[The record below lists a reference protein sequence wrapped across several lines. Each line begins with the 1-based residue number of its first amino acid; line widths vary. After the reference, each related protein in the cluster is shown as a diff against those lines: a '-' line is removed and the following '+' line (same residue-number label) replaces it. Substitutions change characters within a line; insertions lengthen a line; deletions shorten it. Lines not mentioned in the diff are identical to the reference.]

1 MALTSSLLVER
12 LQTAEVPKIFES
24 RVLSITII
32 VFLLPLILN
41 YALQWIVYHWQ
52 HRKLR
57 NRQIPPQ
64 YPSFIPYIGSFL
76 SFVWDGER
84 FLHRAT

>member
-1 MALTSSLLVER
+1 MVLTSSFLVGR
-12 LQTAEVPKIFES
+12 LQTAQMPKIFEC
-24 RVLSITII
+24 RVLAIIII
-32 VFLLPLILN
+32 VFLPLLILN

-57 NRQIPPQ
+57 NQQIPPQ

-76 SFVWDGER
+76 SFVLDGEK
-84 FLHRAT
+84 FLQRAT